1 MSKSVKK
8 APKKNALQVCL
19 LSPHPLVLSEF
30 ERVLATPDFKTIA
43 KHLESTLGPDLRHL
57 PIPKANV
64 YVVDAHVAKPAAG
77 ALLSNILDHHTEGRI
92 IVVAEKFDSSE
103 SYSLLQMGAKGLLS
117 YSEAR
122 EQLPRALP
130 LVANGGFWV
139 PRSVL
144 SGFVDSVLAG
154 SHSRRLKV
162 DTAADL
168 SRREQEVL
176 NSLLE
181 NLANKEIGSKLN
193 ISERTVKFHVS
204 NLLNKFG
211 VRRRA
216 DLILLCYQ
224 KRGATP

>member
-1 MSKSVKK
+1 MSVKK
-8 APKKNALQVCL
+8 PAKKNALQVCL
-19 LSPHPLVLSEF
+19 VSPHPLVLSEF
-30 ERVLATPDFKTIA
+30 ERVLASPAFKTIS

-57 PIPKANV
+57 PVPKAAV

-77 ALLSNILDHHTEGRI
+77 ALLSNILDQHGEARI
-92 IVVAEKFDSSE
+92 IVVAEKFDAAE

-117 YSEAR
+117 YTEAR
-122 EQLPRALP
+122 DQLPARFPWWPTAD
-130 LVANGGFWV
+130 
-139 PRSVL
+139 
-144 SGFVDSVLAG
+144 SGFPAPCFPGLSIRSLAG
-154 SHSRRLKV
+154 SHSRRLKA

-204 NLLNKFG
+204 NLLSKFG

-224 KRGATP
+224 KRSVTP